1 MIATAIG
8 QKRTLYN
15 EEYMTKDAALIGA
28 TLLCSIAISFG
39 AATYILNNTLVYAIA
54 LFSLYFFGGL
64 WAPRGK
70 IGTKTHASWIGI
82 SLGFFGAVLFF
93 LPSVFA

>member
-1 MIATAIG
+1 
-8 QKRTLYN
+8 
-15 EEYMTKDAALIGA
+15 MTKDAALIGA

-39 AATYILNNTLVYAIA
+39 AATYLLNNKLLYAVTSIA
-54 LFSLYFFGGL
+54 LYFLGGL

-70 IGTKTHASWIGI
+70 IATKTHALWIGI
-82 SLGFFGAVLFF
+82 SLGFFGAALLF